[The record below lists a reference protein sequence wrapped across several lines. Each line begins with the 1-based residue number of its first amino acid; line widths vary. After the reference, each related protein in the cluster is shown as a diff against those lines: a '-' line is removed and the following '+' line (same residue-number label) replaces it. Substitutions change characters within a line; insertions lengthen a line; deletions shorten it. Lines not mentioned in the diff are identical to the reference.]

1 MTTIIQL
8 NFDELQKGYNALSDE
23 IRLKMVKLLSVT
35 DELCV
40 CQFQEVF
47 DMPQPNLSFHLR
59 ILREAGL
66 VNSEKRGKWAYYSLN
81 KNNPILEANKR
92 LIEGIEIAEK
102 VQQVCRL
109 GS

>member
-1 MTTIIQL
+1 MTTRIQL
-8 NFDELQKGYNALSDE
+8 NFDELQKSYNALSDE
-23 IRLKMVKLLSVT
+23 IRLKMVKLLSLT

-59 ILREAGL
+59 ILREAGM

-81 KNNPILEANKR
+81 KNNPVLEANKR
-92 LIEGIEIAEK
+92 LIEDMEIVEK
-102 VQQVCRL
+102 VQQICRL
-109 GS
+109 D

>member
-1 MTTIIQL
+1 MMTITKL
-8 NFDELQKGYNALSDE
+8 SFEELQKSYNALSDE

-66 VNSEKRGKWAYYSLN
+66 VNVEKRGKWAYYSLN
-81 KNNPILEANKR
+81 KDNSVISVNIK
-92 LIEGIEIAEK
+92 LINGIEISE
-102 VQQVCRL
+102 QVGNICNL
-109 GS
+109 G